1 MNQPFLHTY
10 TPNKPVWH
18 ALEQNQNIHERV
30 SRDFTP
36 DYKSKI
42 HLKGF
47 QGTEMIRWRIKGTGS
62 VFLNNISG
70 REEYWKEHEN
80 SHD

>member
-1 MNQPFLHTY
+1 VVLVVDILQLYSDSAMNQPFLHTY

-47 QGTEMIRWRIKGTGS
+47 QGTEMIR
-62 VFLNNISG
+62 
-70 REEYWKEHEN
+70 
-80 SHD
+80 